1 VYAIVLAVLV
11 LVLFVLAASELT
23 LTSAAAAAV
32 EEVELAFRFFA
43 RGGSAGGPSAMVA
56 FFLPRGMSFVQEDE
70 GLHPLDRQVPILKD
84 VRYDVTRS
92 YVLCWSGISGV

>member
-1 VYAIVLAVLV
+1 MYAIVLAVLV

-23 LTSAAAAAV
+23 LTSAAV